1 MKHHLVVLGLIV
13 AIAMTGCATNSTS
26 IASESANSPETTS
39 SSVPDGDGGAALA
52 KTGTPSFKTVVVGS
66 ACNTAMSNAARVPL
80 SQTNDAEFIA
90 TSTACSTMD
99 EWASALRAN
108 PKALGVTSLTGSDIY
123 YSLIATCSN
132 AVAAG
137 ASAPMCAEAD
147 AAGYLNG

>member
-1 MKHHLVVLGLIV
+1 
-13 AIAMTGCATNSTS
+13 
-26 IASESANSPETTS
+26 
-39 SSVPDGDGGAALA
+39 
-52 KTGTPSFKTVVVGS
+52 
-66 ACNTAMSNAARVPL
+66 
-80 SQTNDAEFIA
+80 
-90 TSTACSTMD
+90 MD

-108 PKALGVTSLTGSDIY
+108 PKALGGTSLTGSDIY